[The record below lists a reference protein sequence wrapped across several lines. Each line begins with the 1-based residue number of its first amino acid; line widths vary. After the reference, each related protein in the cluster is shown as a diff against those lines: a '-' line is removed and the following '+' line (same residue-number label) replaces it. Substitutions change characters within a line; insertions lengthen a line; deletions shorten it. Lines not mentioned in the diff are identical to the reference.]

1 MPALFGSFV
10 CCGGTIKMNI
20 RTMRRFL
27 ILLMIVIVFP
37 LNDALAQPPTGRHS
51 VTIDPAHGGGDLGV
65 NVSDK
70 EHEKNITLAIASLM
84 KKELDKSGNV
94 QAQLT
99 RTSDRD
105 VSLSERKQ
113 IAKKMQSEVFV
124 GIHVN
129 AGFSKHSTGFE
140 IYFPGFKGSSSEHSD
155 SKEILKDMARN
166 KYLNDSVKLAQ
177 LIQKNM
183 DKVFPRKSRGLR
195 DSAIPSLEGLSIPAV
210 VVEIGFATNPEDR
223 KKILDEKTQEA
234 IAHALCKSIRD
245 FF

>member
-1 MPALFGSFV
+1 
-10 CCGGTIKMNI
+10 MNN
-20 RTMRRFL
+20 RPMRQFL
-27 ILLMIVIVFP
+27 ILLVLMIIP
-37 LNDALAQPPTGRHS
+37 LTSALAQPPRGKHS

-65 NVSDK
+65 KISDK
-70 EHEKNITLAIASLM
+70 EHEKNITLAISSLM

-94 QAQLT
+94 WVQLT

-113 IAKKMQSEVFV
+113 IIKKMQSEVFV
-124 GIHVN
+124 SVHVN
-129 AGFSKHSTGFE
+129 SGFSKNSTGFE
-140 IYFPGFKGSSSEHSD
+140 IYFPGFKGASPEQSD

-195 DSAIPSLEGLSIPAV
+195 DSHVLALEGLSIPAV

-223 KKILDEKTQEA
+223 KKIVDANTQTA
-234 IAHALCKSIRD
+234 IARALSQSIRD

>member
-1 MPALFGSFV
+1 
-10 CCGGTIKMNI
+10 MNI
-20 RTMRRFL
+20 RTMKKLL
-27 ILLMIVIVFP
+27 ILLMLIIFP
-37 LNDALAQPPTGRHS
+37 LTEAMAQPVRGKHS
-51 VTIDPAHGGGDLGV
+51 VTIDPAHGGADIGV
-65 NVSDK
+65 KISDK
-70 EHEKNITLAIASLM
+70 EYEKDITLAVSLLI

-94 QAQLT
+94 LAQLT

-105 VSLSERKQ
+105 VSLSERKE
-113 IAKKMQSEVFV
+113 IVNKMQSEIFV
-124 GIHVN
+124 SIHVN
-129 AGFSKHSTGFE
+129 AGFSKNSTGFE
-140 IYFPGFKGSSSEHSD
+140 IYFPGFKGASAEQSD

-195 DSAIPSLEGLSIPAV
+195 DSHVPALEGLSIPAV

-223 KKILDEKTQEA
+223 KKIVDASTQAA
-234 IAHALCKSIRD
+234 IAHALCQSIKD

>member
-1 MPALFGSFV
+1 
-10 CCGGTIKMNI
+10 MNI
-20 RTMRRFL
+20 RTVRRLL
-27 ILLMIVIVFP
+27 ILLIVMVFP
-37 LNDALAQPPTGRHS
+37 ITDALARPMGNHS

-65 NVSDK
+65 SVSDN
-70 EHEKNITLAIASLM
+70 EYEKNITLAISLLM
-84 KKELDKSGNV
+84 KKELDRSGNIRM
-94 QAQLT
+94 QLT
-99 RTSDRD
+99 RTSDAD

-113 IAKKMQSEVFV
+113 IVKKMQSEVLI

-140 IYFPGFKGSSSEHSD
+140 IYFPGFKGSSSEQSD

-183 DKVFPRKSRGLR
+183 DKVFPRKGRGLR

-210 VVEIGFATNPEDR
+210 IVEIGFATNPEDR
-223 KKILDEKTQEA
+223 KKILDSKTQEA
-234 IAHALCKSIRD
+234 IAHALCQSIRD

>member
-1 MPALFGSFV
+1 
-10 CCGGTIKMNI
+10 MNI
-20 RTMRRFL
+20 RTMKKLL
-27 ILLMIVIVFP
+27 ILLMLIIYP
-37 LNDALAQPPTGRHS
+37 LTDAMAQPARGKHS
-51 VTIDPAHGGGDLGV
+51 VTIDPAHGGADMGV
-65 NVSDK
+65 KISDK
-70 EHEKNITLAIASLM
+70 EYEKDITLAVSLLI

-94 QAQLT
+94 LAQLT

-105 VSLSERKQ
+105 VSLSERKE
-113 IAKKMQSEVFV
+113 IIKKMQSEILVS
-124 GIHVN
+124 IHVN
-129 AGFSKHSTGFE
+129 AGFSKNSTGFE
-140 IYFPGFKGSSSEHSD
+140 IYFPGFKGASAEQSD

-195 DSAIPSLEGLSIPAV
+195 DSHVPALEGLSIPAV

-223 KKILDEKTQEA
+223 KKILDANTQAA
-234 IAHALCKSIRD
+234 IAHALCQSIKD

>member
-1 MPALFGSFV
+1 
-10 CCGGTIKMNI
+10 MNI
-20 RTMRRFL
+20 RTMKKLL
-27 ILLMIVIVFP
+27 ILLMLIILP
-37 LNDALAQPPTGRHS
+37 LTDAMAQPTRGKHL
-51 VTIDPAHGGGDLGV
+51 VTIDPAHGGADTGV
-65 NVSDK
+65 KISDK
-70 EHEKNITLAIASLM
+70 EYEKDITLAVSLLI

-94 QAQLT
+94 LAELT
-99 RTSDRD
+99 RTADRD

-113 IAKKMQSEVFV
+113 IIKKMQSEIFV
-124 GIHVN
+124 SIHVN
-129 AGFSKHSTGFE
+129 AGFSKNSTGFE
-140 IYFPGFKGSSSEHSD
+140 IYFPGFKGASAEQSD

-195 DSAIPSLEGLSIPAV
+195 DSHVPALEGLSIPAV

-223 KKILDEKTQEA
+223 KKIVDASTQAA
-234 IAHALCKSIRD
+234 IAHALCQSIKD

>member
-1 MPALFGSFV
+1 MKRL
-10 CCGGTIKMNI
+10 
-20 RTMRRFL
+20 L
-27 ILLMIVIVFP
+27 ILLMLIIFP
-37 LNDALAQPPTGRHS
+37 LTDALAQPHGGKHS
-51 VTIDPAHGGGDLGV
+51 VAIDPAHGGDDLGV

-70 EHEKNITLAIASLM
+70 EYEKNITLAISLLM

-99 RTSDRD
+99 RTSDKD

-113 IAKKMQSEVFV
+113 IVKKMQPEVFI

-140 IYFPGFKGSSSEHSD
+140 IYFPGFKGSSSEQSD
-155 SKEILKDMARN
+155 SKEILKDMAKN
-166 KYLNDSVKLAQ
+166 KYLNASVKLAQ

-195 DSAIPSLEGLSIPAV
+195 DSAILSLEGLSIPAV

-223 KKILDEKTQEA
+223 KKILDAKTQEA
-234 IAHALCKSIRD
+234 IAHALCQSIKD

>member
-1 MPALFGSFV
+1 MKRL
-10 CCGGTIKMNI
+10 
-20 RTMRRFL
+20 L
-27 ILLMIVIVFP
+27 ILLMLIIFA
-37 LNDALAQPPTGRHS
+37 LTDALAQPHGGKHS
-51 VTIDPAHGGGDLGV
+51 VAIDPAHGGDDLGV
-65 NVSDK
+65 NVSEK
-70 EHEKNITLAIASLM
+70 EYEKNITLAISLLM

-99 RTSDRD
+99 RTSDKD

-113 IAKKMQSEVFV
+113 IAKKMQPEVFI

-140 IYFPGFKGSSSEHSD
+140 IYFPGFKGSSSEQSD
-155 SKEILKDMARN
+155 SKEILKDMAKN
-166 KYLNDSVKLAQ
+166 KYLNASVKLAQ

-195 DSAIPSLEGLSIPAV
+195 DSAILSLEGLSIPAV

-223 KKILDEKTQEA
+223 KKILDAKTQEA
-234 IAHALCKSIRD
+234 IAHALCQSIKD

>member
-1 MPALFGSFV
+1 
-10 CCGGTIKMNI
+10 MNI
-20 RTMRRFL
+20 GTLRRFL
-27 ILLMIVIVFP
+27 ILLVLIIFP
-37 LNDALAQPPTGRHS
+37 LTDALAQAPRGKHS
-51 VTIDPAHGGGDLGV
+51 VMIDPAHGGGDLGI
-65 NVSDK
+65 NVPDK
-70 EHEKNITLAIASLM
+70 EYEKNITLAIASLM

-113 IAKKMQSEVFV
+113 LVRKMRSEVFV

-140 IYFPGFKGSSSEHSD
+140 IYFPGFKGASSEQSD

-183 DKVFPRKSRGLR
+183 GKVFPRKSRGLR
-195 DSAIPSLEGLSIPAV
+195 DSAAPSLEGLSIPAV

-223 KKILDEKTQEA
+223 KKFLDAKTQEA
-234 IAHALCKSIRD
+234 IAHALCQSIRD

>member
-1 MPALFGSFV
+1 MKKL
-10 CCGGTIKMNI
+10 
-20 RTMRRFL
+20 L
-27 ILLMIVIVFP
+27 ILLMLIILP
-37 LNDALAQPPTGRHS
+37 LTDAMAQPTRGKHL
-51 VTIDPAHGGGDLGV
+51 VTIDPAHGGADTGV
-65 NVSDK
+65 KISDK
-70 EHEKNITLAIASLM
+70 EYEKDITLAVSLLI

-94 QAQLT
+94 LAELT
-99 RTSDRD
+99 RTADRD

-113 IAKKMQSEVFV
+113 IIKKMQSEIFV
-124 GIHVN
+124 SIHVN
-129 AGFSKHSTGFE
+129 AGFSKNSTGFE
-140 IYFPGFKGSSSEHSD
+140 IYFPGFKGASAEQSD

-195 DSAIPSLEGLSIPAV
+195 DSHVPALEGLSIPAV

-223 KKILDEKTQEA
+223 KKIVDASTQAA
-234 IAHALCKSIRD
+234 IAHALCQSIKD

>member
-1 MPALFGSFV
+1 MKKL
-10 CCGGTIKMNI
+10 
-20 RTMRRFL
+20 L
-27 ILLMIVIVFP
+27 ILLMLIILP
-37 LNDALAQPPTGRHS
+37 LTDATAQPTRGKHL
-51 VTIDPAHGGGDLGV
+51 VTIDPAHGGADTGV
-65 NVSDK
+65 KISDK
-70 EHEKNITLAIASLM
+70 EYEKDITLAVSLLI

-94 QAQLT
+94 LAELT
-99 RTSDRD
+99 RTADRH

-113 IAKKMQSEVFV
+113 IIKKMQSEIFV
-124 GIHVN
+124 SIHVN
-129 AGFSKHSTGFE
+129 AGFSKNSTGFE
-140 IYFPGFKGSSSEHSD
+140 IYFPGFKGASAEQSD

-195 DSAIPSLEGLSIPAV
+195 DSHVPALEGLSIPAV

-223 KKILDEKTQEA
+223 KKIVDASTQAA
-234 IAHALCKSIRD
+234 IAHALCQSIKD

>member
-1 MPALFGSFV
+1 
-10 CCGGTIKMNI
+10 MNI
-20 RTMRRFL
+20 RTMKRLL
-27 ILLMIVIVFP
+27 ILLVLIIFP
-37 LNDALAQPPTGRHS
+37 LTDAMAQPAQGKHS
-51 VTIDPAHGGGDLGV
+51 VAIDPAHGGADMGV
-65 NVSDK
+65 KISDK
-70 EHEKNITLAIASLM
+70 EYEKDITLAVSSLM

-94 QAQLT
+94 LAQLT

-113 IAKKMQSEVFV
+113 IIKKMQSEILVS
-124 GIHVN
+124 IHVN
-129 AGFSKHSTGFE
+129 AGFSKNSTGFE
-140 IYFPGFKGSSSEHSD
+140 IYFPGFKGASAEQSD
-155 SKEILKDMARN
+155 SKEILKDMVRN

-195 DSAIPSLEGLSIPAV
+195 DAHVPALEGLSIPAV

-223 KKILDEKTQEA
+223 KKIVDANTQAA
-234 IAHALCKSIRD
+234 IAHALCQSIKD

>member
-1 MPALFGSFV
+1 MNNWVMRILVV
-10 CCGGTIKMNI
+10 CLV
-20 RTMRRFL
+20 L
-27 ILLMIVIVFP
+27 IIFP
-37 LNDALAQPPTGRHS
+37 LTDAMAQPARGKHS

-65 NVSDK
+65 KISDK
-70 EHEKNITLAIASLM
+70 EYEKDITLAISSLV
-84 KKELDKSGNV
+84 KKELDKSGNIV
-94 QAQLT
+94 AQLT

-105 VSLSERKQ
+105 VTLSERKQ
-113 IAKKMQSEVFV
+113 IIKKVQSEVFV
-124 GIHVN
+124 SIHVN
-129 AGFSKHSTGFE
+129 AGFSKNSTGFE
-140 IYFPGFKGSSSEHSD
+140 IYFPGFKGASSEQSD

-195 DSAIPSLEGLSIPAV
+195 DAHVPALEGLSIPAV

-223 KKILDEKTQEA
+223 KKIVDADTQTA
-234 IAHALCKSIRD
+234 IAHALCQSIRE

>member
-1 MPALFGSFV
+1 
-10 CCGGTIKMNI
+10 MNI

-27 ILLMIVIVFP
+27 ILLVLIIFP
-37 LNDALAQPPTGRHS
+37 LTDALAQPPRGKHS

-65 NVSDK
+65 NISDK
-70 EHEKNITLAIASLM
+70 EYEKNITLAIASLM

-113 IAKKMQSEVFV
+113 IVKKMQSEVFV

-140 IYFPGFKGSSSEHSD
+140 IYFPGFKGASTEQSD
-155 SKEILKDMARN
+155 SKEILRDMARN

-177 LIQKNM
+177 LIQNNM
-183 DKVFPRKSRGLR
+183 DKVFSRKSRGLR
-195 DSAIPSLEGLSIPAV
+195 DSAVPSLEGLSIPAV

-223 KKILDEKTQEA
+223 KKILDANTQEA
-234 IAHALCKSIRD
+234 IAHALCQSIRD

>member
-1 MPALFGSFV
+1 MAAGLRNFLQYGR
-10 CCGGTIKMNI
+10 GTEMNI
-20 RTMRRFL
+20 GTLRRFL
-27 ILLMIVIVFP
+27 ILLVLIIFP
-37 LNDALAQPPTGRHS
+37 LADALAQSPRGRHS

-65 NVSDK
+65 KISDK
-70 EHEKNITLAIASLM
+70 EYEKNVTLAVASLM
-84 KKELDKSGNV
+84 KKELDKSWNI

-113 IAKKMQSEVFV
+113 LVRKMRSEVFV

-129 AGFSKHSTGFE
+129 AGFSRHSTGFE
-140 IYFPGFKGSSSEHSD
+140 IYFPGFKGASSERSD

-183 DKVFPRKSRGLR
+183 GKVFPRKSRGLR
-195 DSAIPSLEGLSIPAV
+195 DSAVPSLEGLSIPAV

-223 KKILDEKTQEA
+223 KKFLDTSTQEA
-234 IAHALCKSIRD
+234 IARALCQSIRD

>member
-1 MPALFGSFV
+1 
-10 CCGGTIKMNI
+10 MNI
-20 RTMRRFL
+20 RTMKKLL
-27 ILLMIVIVFP
+27 ILLMLIIFP
-37 LNDALAQPPTGRHS
+37 LTDAMAQPARGKHL
-51 VTIDPAHGGGDLGV
+51 VTIDPAHGGADTGV
-65 NVSDK
+65 KISDK
-70 EHEKNITLAIASLM
+70 EYEKDITLAVSLLI

-94 QAQLT
+94 LAELT

-113 IAKKMQSEVFV
+113 IIKKMQSEIFV
-124 GIHVN
+124 SIHVN
-129 AGFSKHSTGFE
+129 AGFSKNSTGFE
-140 IYFPGFKGSSSEHSD
+140 IYFPGFKGASAEQSD

-195 DSAIPSLEGLSIPAV
+195 DSHVPALEGLSIPAV

-223 KKILDEKTQEA
+223 KKIVDASTQAA
-234 IAHALCKSIRD
+234 IAHALCQSIKD

>member
-1 MPALFGSFV
+1 MKKL
-10 CCGGTIKMNI
+10 
-20 RTMRRFL
+20 L
-27 ILLMIVIVFP
+27 ILLMLIILP
-37 LNDALAQPPTGRHS
+37 LTDATAQPTRGKHL
-51 VTIDPAHGGGDLGV
+51 VTIDPAHGGADTGV
-65 NVSDK
+65 KISDK
-70 EHEKNITLAIASLM
+70 EYEKDITLAVSLLI

-94 QAQLT
+94 LAELT
-99 RTSDRD
+99 RTADRD

-113 IAKKMQSEVFV
+113 IIKKMQSEIFV
-124 GIHVN
+124 SIHVN
-129 AGFSKHSTGFE
+129 AGFSKNSTGFE
-140 IYFPGFKGSSSEHSD
+140 IYFPGFKGASAEQSD

-195 DSAIPSLEGLSIPAV
+195 DSHVPALEGLSIPAV

-223 KKILDEKTQEA
+223 KKIVDASTQAA
-234 IAHALCKSIRD
+234 IAHALCQSIKD

>member
-1 MPALFGSFV
+1 
-10 CCGGTIKMNI
+10 MNN
-20 RTMRRFL
+20 RSMRIFL
-27 ILLMIVIVFP
+27 IFLVFIIFP
-37 LNDALAQPPTGRHS
+37 LTNAMAQPARGTHS
-51 VTIDPAHGGGDLGV
+51 VTIDPSHGGADLGV
-65 NVSDK
+65 KISDK
-70 EHEKNITLAIASLM
+70 EYEKDITLAISSLM

-94 QAQLT
+94 LAQLT

-105 VSLSERKQ
+105 VSLSERRQ
-113 IAKKMQSEVFV
+113 IIKKTQSEVF
-124 GIHVN
+124 ISIDVN
-129 AGFSKHSTGFE
+129 AGFSKNSTGFE
-140 IYFPGFKGSSSEHSD
+140 IYFPGFKGASPEQSG

-195 DSAIPSLEGLSIPAV
+195 DSHVLALEGLSIPAV

-223 KKILDEKTQEA
+223 KKIVDANTQAA
-234 IAHALCKSIRD
+234 IAHALCQSIRD

>member
-1 MPALFGSFV
+1 
-10 CCGGTIKMNI
+10 MNI
-20 RTMRRFL
+20 RTMKRLL
-27 ILLMIVIVFP
+27 ILLMLIMLP
-37 LNDALAQPPTGRHS
+37 LTDGLAQPPRGKHW

-65 NVSDK
+65 NVSEK
-70 EHEKNITLAIASLM
+70 EYEKNITLAIALLM
-84 KKELDKSGNV
+84 KKELDKSGNI

-99 RTSDRD
+99 RTSDED

-113 IAKKMQSEVFV
+113 IVKKMQSEVFV
-124 GIHVN
+124 GIHIN

-140 IYFPGFKGSSSEHSD
+140 IYFPGFKGSSSERSD
-155 SKEILKDMARN
+155 SKEILKDMAKN

-195 DSAIPSLEGLSIPAV
+195 DSAILSLEGLSIPAV

-223 KKILDEKTQEA
+223 KKILDVKTQEA
-234 IAHALCKSIRD
+234 IAHALCQSIRD